1 MDGNGR
7 WAQQRS
13 LPRIEGH
20 KEGIVSVQSAVETCR
35 RLGVRYLTLYTFSVE
50 NWQRPKAE
58 VAELMKLLHYY
69 LNEEIPRL
77 HRNAVRLRA
86 IGQIERLPLP
96 APVRM
101 QLRRIMKKT
110 AGHDKLTLVLALS
123 YGGRREILDA
133 VEAEAALRRE
143 GRGEPLT
150 QERLSSLLYAPD
162 IPDPDLLI
170 RTSGEMRLSNFLT
183 WQTAGTRLHF
193 APEFWP
199 EFREEQLLRV
209 IGEERAK
216 AGFAAEVPS

>member
-7 WAQQRS
+7 WAQQRR

-20 KEGIVSVQSAVETCR
+20 KEGITSVQSAVETCR
-35 RLGVRYLTLYTFSVE
+35 RLGIPFLTLYTFSVE

-58 VAELMKLLHYY
+58 VAELMKLLHHY
-69 LNEEIPRL
+69 LNEEIPLL

-86 IGQIERLPLP
+86 IGQIGRLP

-133 VEAEAALRRE
+133 VEAEAAMRRE
-143 GRGEPLT
+143 GRGGPLT
-150 QERLSSLLYAPD
+150 QQRLASLLYAPD

-183 WQTAGTRLHF
+183 WQTADTRLHF

-199 EFREEQLLRV
+199 DFREEQLLRV
-209 IGEERAK
+209 IAEERLK
-216 AGFAAEVPS
+216 AGFAAGAPS